1 MERAIERDMPKSE
14 IGGTGSG
21 SIVRT
26 SFITQLGRATQIDTA
41 VVDTLYVLAYTVA
54 DFGARP
60 DLRVISSGEKSAT
73 LLVSAVWPEKIT
85 VKMTAL
91 ATSVPHSDDTSLLIV
106 SAKITTE
113 TAPVARGLADAL
125 LDTFPS
131 TIVSR
136 ITAITPPLVP
146 LPMFAEELV
155 GEEYRERPHS
165 IDSVN
170 WQRTL
175 RPTSRSGWSIIQ

>member
-1 MERAIERDMPKSE
+1 MERVHERNLPDTKALL
-14 IGGTGSG
+14 TGSG
-21 SIVRT
+21 MIVRI
-26 SFITQLGRATQIDTA
+26 SFITQLGHATQVDSA
-41 VVDTLYVLAYTVA
+41 VRDALYGLAYTVA
-54 DFGARP
+54 DFGALP
-60 DLRVISSGEKSAT
+60 ELRVTSSGERSAT
-73 LLVSAVWPEKIT
+73 LLISAVWPEKIT

-91 ATSVPHSDDTSLLIV
+91 ATSIPHSDVTSLLIV

-113 TAPVARGLADAL
+113 TAPVARGLADAV

-136 ITAITPPLVP
+136 IAALTPPLVP

-155 GEEYRERPHS
+155 GAKYRERPHS